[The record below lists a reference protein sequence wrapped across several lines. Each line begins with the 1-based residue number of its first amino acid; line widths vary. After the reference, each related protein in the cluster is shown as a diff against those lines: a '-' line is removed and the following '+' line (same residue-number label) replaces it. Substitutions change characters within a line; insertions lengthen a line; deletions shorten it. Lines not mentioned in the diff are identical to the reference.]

1 MIEAVLFD
9 FGGVILSS
17 PFEAF
22 SKYEAEIGRARRAS
36 PRLNATNPDTNAWAR
51 LERSEVSLDE
61 FCALYEAEAAAA
73 GHAIDARRVLEALA
87 GELRPE
93 MVEAVRR
100 CSARLKTAC
109 LTNNFVTTPGH
120 VDREPQMAE
129 VMALFHVVVESSKVG
144 VRKPDP
150 RFYEMACELLDVE
163 PDGVRVPR
171 RPRHQPQAGAGDGHD
186 DDQGAGPA
194 AGPRRPRGG
203 RRLPARLTVRP
214 TGPAKASSSRSVS
227 SWAWM
232 TPEPVAGLPDSTRQT
247 WRTL

>member
-22 SKYEAEIGRARRAS
+22 SKYEAEIGVPDGLLRG
-36 PRLNATNPDTNAWAR
+36 LNATNPDANAWAR
-51 LERSEVSLDE
+51 LERSEVTIDE
-61 FCALYEAEAAAA
+61 FCALYEEEAAAA
-73 GHAIDARRVLEALA
+73 GHTIDARRVLEALA

-93 MVEAVRR
+93 MVEALRR
-100 CSARLKTAC
+100 CSAQLKTAC

-150 RFYEMACELLDVE
+150 RFYEMACDLLDVKPE
-163 PDGVRVPR
+163 ACVFL
-171 RPRHQPQAGAGDGHD
+171 D
-186 DDQGAGPA
+186 DLGIN
-194 AGPRRPRGG
+194 
-203 RRLPARLTVRP
+203 LKPARAMGMTTIKVL
-214 TGPAKASSSRSVS
+214 GPQQALADLAAVVGFPL
-227 SWAWM
+227 A
-232 TPEPVAGLPDSTRQT
+232 
-247 WRTL
+247 